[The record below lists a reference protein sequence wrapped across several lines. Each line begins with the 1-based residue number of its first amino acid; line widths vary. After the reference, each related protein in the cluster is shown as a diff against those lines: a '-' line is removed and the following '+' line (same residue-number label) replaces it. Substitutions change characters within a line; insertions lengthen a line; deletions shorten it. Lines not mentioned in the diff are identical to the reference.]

1 MNKGILVVQ
10 VNIEEPE
17 WTSLKRVDK
26 RSIRMRSGT
35 SGEEKRRER
44 DNRWSR
50 GIRNANEEEG

>member
-35 SGEEKRRER
+35 SGEEKWRER

>member
-1 MNKGILVVQ
+1 MNKGILLVQ

>member
-17 WTSLKRVDK
+17 WTSLKRVGK

>member
-1 MNKGILVVQ
+1 MVQ

>member
-17 WTSLKRVDK
+17 WISLKRVDK

>member
-1 MNKGILVVQ
+1 MNKGILLVQ

-17 WTSLKRVDK
+17 WISLKRVDK